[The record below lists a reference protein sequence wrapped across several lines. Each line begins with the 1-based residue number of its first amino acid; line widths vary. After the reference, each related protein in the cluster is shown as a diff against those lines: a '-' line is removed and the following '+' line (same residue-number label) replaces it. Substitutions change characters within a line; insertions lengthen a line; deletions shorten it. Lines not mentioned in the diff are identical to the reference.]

1 MNFKA
6 GVRISVTWNIKS
18 FVLPFSAVSFSQV
31 LETDVCGLSLKCSRA
46 LLFILSI
53 ERMEHGSISLCSIP
67 LKLLYVQVIIVG
79 GFISEHWITLWIYE
93 RIWGFYICVFKR
105 ENEWTHKRLSWRV
118 AVAPTALHSVLWPGD
133 HTVCSPCLLPVSNF
147 ISCVILPGW
156 VVSYLTIDW
165 ALTRCQTLFH
175 ILYMY

>member
-6 GVRISVTWNIKS
+6 GVQISVTWNIKS
-18 FVLPFSAVSFSQV
+18 FVLFFSAVSFSQV
-31 LETDVCGLSLKCSRA
+31 LEKDECGLSLNCSRA

-79 GFISEHWITLWIYE
+79 GFISEHWITLWIYG

-105 ENEWTHKRLSWRV
+105 ENEWTHKWLSWSL
-118 AVAPTALHSVLWPGD
+118 AVAPTTLHSVLWLV
-133 HTVCSPCLLPVSNF
+133 TTLCSPCHLQVSNF
-147 ISCVILPGW
+147 ISCVILPGRA
-156 VVSYLTIDW
+156 VSYLTIDW
-165 ALTRCQTLFH
+165 ALTMCQTLFH